1 MRQLRCLPANVV
13 SQVPKAPSDTLHV
26 LEHTTT
32 AIVSSIMTH
41 QSAAQGL
48 SLGGP
53 TILTLRPGLNV
64 SINLPARTL
73 TLSEVQRYKRSFVA
87 VHKKAMIIGTVERGV
102 VDLTED
108 AVALKFVEYLE
119 ENLRA

>member
-1 MRQLRCLPANVV
+1 MRQLCRPVANVL
-13 SQVPKAPSDTLHV
+13 SQVPKAPSDTLHI
-26 LEHTTT
+26 LEHTAT
-32 AIVSSIMTH
+32 AIVSAIMAH
-41 QSAAQGL
+41 QSASQGL

-53 TILTLRPGLNV
+53 TMLNVSSGLNV

-87 VHKKAMIIGTVERGV
+87 VHKKAMTIGTVEKGV

-108 AVALKFVEYLE
+108 AVARKFVEYLE
-119 ENLRA
+119 ENLKS

>member
-1 MRQLRCLPANVV
+1 M

-32 AIVSSIMTH
+32 AIVSAIIAH
-41 QSAAQGL
+41 QSATQGL
-48 SLGGP
+48 FLSGKA
-53 TILTLRPGLNV
+53 TLNV
-64 SINLPARTL
+64 SPGLYVSMNLPARTL

-87 VHKKAMIIGTVERGV
+87 VHKKAMTIGTVEKGV

-108 AVALKFVEYLE
+108 AVARKFVEYLE
-119 ENLRA
+119 ENLKS